1 MSPLPS
7 HLNAFRVLQEV
18 EADGLQGLLRPL
30 VEPVDGCAVHDGG
43 ELPAADPQLGPH
55 RGEAESHLR
64 RQKDGEKPEGTW
76 REIHTALDSLFLR
89 TSGGISTETISVNS

>member
-7 HLNAFRVLQEV
+7 HLNAFRILQEA

-30 VEPVDGCAVHDGG
+30 VEPVNGCAVHDGG
-43 ELPAADPQLGPH
+43 EPPAADPQLGPH

-64 RQKDGEKPEGTW
+64 RQKGGENPEGT
-76 REIHTALDSLFLR
+76 
-89 TSGGISTETISVNS
+89 

>member
-7 HLNAFRVLQEV
+7 HLNAFHVLQEV

-30 VEPVDGCAVHDGG
+30 VEPVNGCAVHDGG
-43 ELPAADPQLGPH
+43 EPPAADPQLGPH

-64 RQKDGEKPEGTW
+64 RQKGGENPEGT
-76 REIHTALDSLFLR
+76 
-89 TSGGISTETISVNS
+89 